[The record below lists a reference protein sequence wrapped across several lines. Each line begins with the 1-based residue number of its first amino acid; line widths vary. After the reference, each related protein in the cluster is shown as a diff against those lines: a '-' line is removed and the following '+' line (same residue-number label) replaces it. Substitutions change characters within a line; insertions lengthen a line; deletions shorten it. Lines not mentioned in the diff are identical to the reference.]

1 MTHSTQPSSPSSP
14 TMTLQGSAIPSQMLT
29 LLRCK
34 SCNRL
39 DSRQRVVCSGCLS
52 ASLQEQAVPGQGVLV
67 TLTTIRRAPTAWRDR
82 APYRVVVVDL
92 DAGARVTGRLAPEC
106 PEPEL
111 GARLCL
117 LSVEGQDLVF
127 ISELISS

>member
-1 MTHSTQPSSPSSP
+1 
-14 TMTLQGSAIPSQMLT
+14 
-29 LLRCK
+29 
-34 SCNRL
+34 
-39 DSRQRVVCSGCLS
+39 
-52 ASLQEQAVPGQGVLV
+52 VPGQGALV

-92 DAGARVTGRLAPEC
+92 DAGPRVTGRLAPEC

-111 GARLCL
+111 GTRLSL

-127 ISELISS
+127 TSELISS

>member
-1 MTHSTQPSSPSSP
+1 MTHSPTLSGSS
-14 TMTLQGSAIPSQMLT
+14 SATPSQTLT
-29 LLRCK
+29 LLRCQ
-34 SCNRL
+34 SCGRL

-52 ASLQEQAVPGQGVLV
+52 SSLQEEAVPGQGVLV

-92 DAGARVTGRLAPEC
+92 DAGPRVTGRLAPEC

-127 ISELISS
+127 TL